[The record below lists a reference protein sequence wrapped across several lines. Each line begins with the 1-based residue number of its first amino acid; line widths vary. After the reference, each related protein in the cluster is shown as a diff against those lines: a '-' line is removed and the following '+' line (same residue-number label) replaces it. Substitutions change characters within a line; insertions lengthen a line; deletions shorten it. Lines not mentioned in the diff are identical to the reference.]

1 MHAALLI
8 LSTVLLGGDP
18 AAPEVTSD
26 SRVIVRNCQVA
37 LIEEARI
44 SANEAGELVELE
56 ARLGLEVEPDTVL
69 GRIDD
74 RQPQAELRVA
84 EQEAEV
90 ARTQAESDIEI
101 KVADKLT
108 QVSKA
113 EYDQVMDANAKVPG
127 AKSQSEIRIKRYKWE
142 EARLQTEKATIEQQV
157 MVMTADA
164 KNAKLDAAKIAIE
177 RRQIKSRIKG
187 QVVELLLHPGEWAN
201 PGDPVL
207 RIIRLDTLWIEGF
220 VSIKECNPSSLLGH
234 KAEFKSPLNDTT
246 FVGKIEFVKPE
257 IEPGGEL
264 VLIKAKVINTR
275 LANNQWVLLPGLKGQ
290 MAIDLTEV
298 AELPTAAGRPAAK
311 ALRRR

>member
-1 MHAALLI
+1 MHAALLT
-8 LSTVLLGGDP
+8 LLTVCLGGDP
-18 AAPEVTSD
+18 GEPANTS
-26 SRVIVRNCQVA
+26 SARVVVRNCQVA

-56 ARLGLEVEPDTVL
+56 AKLGLEVEPDTVL

-74 RQPQAELRVA
+74 RQPQAELVVA
-84 EQEAEV
+84 EKEAQV
-90 ARTQAESDIEI
+90 ARTQAENDIEV

-108 QVSKA
+108 QVTKA
-113 EYDQVMDANAKVPG
+113 EYDQVVEANTKVPG

-142 EARLQTEKATIEQQV
+142 EARLQTEKATVDQQI
-157 MVMTADA
+157 MVLTADA
-164 KNAKLDAAKIAIE
+164 KNAKLDAARIAVQ

-187 QVVELLLHPGEWAN
+187 QVVELLLHAGEWAN
-201 PGDPVL
+201 PGDAVL

-220 VSIKECNPSSLLGH
+220 VSIKECNPTLLLGR

-264 VLIKAKVINTR
+264 VLIKAKVVNTR
-275 LANNQWVLLPGLKGQ
+275 LANNQWVLLPGLKGE
-290 MAIDLTEV
+290 MAIELTDV
-298 AELPTAAGRPAAK
+298 AERPTAAAGRGPE
-311 ALRRR
+311 LPRRR

>member
-1 MHAALLI
+1 MHAALLT
-8 LSTVLLGGDP
+8 LMTVFLGADP
-18 AAPEVTSD
+18 ATPEAPSD
-26 SRVIVRNCQVA
+26 SHVIVRNCQVA

-56 ARLGLEVEPDTVL
+56 AKLGLEVEPDTVL

-74 RQPQAELRVA
+74 RQPRAELRVA
-84 EQEAEV
+84 EMEAQV
-90 ARTQAESDIEI
+90 ARTQAESDVEI

-108 QVSKA
+108 QVTKA
-113 EYDQVMDANAKVPG
+113 EYDQVIDAINKVAG
-127 AKSQSEIRIKRYKWE
+127 AKSQSEVRIKRYKWE
-142 EARLQTEKATIEQQV
+142 EARLQTEKATVDQHI
-157 MVMTADA
+157 MAMTADA
-164 KNAKLDAAKIAIE
+164 KAAKLDAAKIAVE

-187 QVVELLLHPGEWAN
+187 QVVELLLHAGEWAN

-207 RIIRLDTLWIEGF
+207 RIIRLDTLWVEGF
-220 VSIKECNPSSLLGH
+220 VSIKECNPSSLLGR

-290 MAIDLTEV
+290 MSIDLTDV
-298 AELPTAAGRPAAK
+298 AERPTAAAGRGPE
-311 ALRRR
+311 LPRRR

>member
-1 MHAALLI
+1 MHAALLT
-8 LSTVLLGGDP
+8 LMTLCLGADGAEP
-18 AAPEVTSD
+18 AAPSD
-26 SRVIVRNCQVA
+26 SRIIVRNCQVA

-56 ARLGLEVEPDTVL
+56 AKLGLEVEPDTVL

-84 EQEAEV
+84 EHEAQV
-90 ARTQAESDIEI
+90 ARTQADNDIEI
-101 KVADKLT
+101 RVADKLT
-108 QVSKA
+108 QVTKA
-113 EYDQVMDANAKVPG
+113 EYDQVVEANEKVAG

-142 EARLQTEKATIEQQV
+142 EARLQTEKATVDQSI
-157 MVMTADA
+157 MSLTADA
-164 KNAKLDAAKIAIE
+164 KMAKLDAAKIAVE

-187 QVVELLLHPGEWAN
+187 QVVELLLHAGEWAN

-207 RIIRLDTLWIEGF
+207 RIIRLDTLWVEGF
-220 VSIKECNPSSLLGH
+220 VSIKECDPSSLLGH
-234 KAEFKSPLNDTT
+234 RAEFKSPLNETT

-275 LANNQWVLLPGLKGQ
+275 LANNQWVLLPGLKGD
-290 MAIDLTEV
+290 MSIDLTAV
-298 AELPTAAGRPAAK
+298 AERPASA
-311 ALRRR
+311 ASRGPVLPRRR